1 MGSLVA
7 VVSRKR
13 KNVFDRVATML
24 EALKHRGSDAFGIA
38 SSSCL
43 VSGSTLTNIRE
54 AAFNSPS
61 LIGHGL
67 ARNSST
73 KTSQPVRT
81 RDFTLVFEGQV
92 FPIPQE
98 GSVNLIKEEL
108 RNIEGIKNKAVHVIQ
123 RFSGAYTFA
132 IAENNKIVA
141 GRDPLGV
148 YPLYIGE
155 SKDYY
160 AIATEQKALWA
171 IGITE
176 MRPFLPGHLALINKK
191 RFSFETGRTLTQPP
205 MQELGMEA
213 AARQL
218 KNLLL
223 RATEDYTSDIRDVA
237 IAFSGGLD
245 SSVVA
250 SLAALCNLEVH
261 LIYVTLEGQEE
272 TAFAEQAA
280 DSLSLPLRL
289 VEYSLEDI
297 IEILPKIVW
306 LIEES
311 SAVNVAIALP
321 MFWIAEQASKH
332 GFRFLASGQ
341 GADELFGGYHR
352 YLQDY
357 TKHGLAGL
365 RKKLVSD
372 VKLSADTNFP
382 RDNKVCAYHKVELR
396 MPFAEWNV
404 TRFSLGLPAKLKVAS
419 QIDTLRKRVLRK
431 MAEDLGLPKKITE
444 KAKKAIQYTTGV
456 NQAIRKIAK
465 SEGLSF
471 REYVQAIF
479 LKELERTR

>member
-7 VVSRKR
+7 VVNRKG
-13 KNVFDRVATML
+13 KDVFDRATAML

-38 SSSCL
+38 SSSSL
-43 VSGSTLTNIRE
+43 VSGPTPINIRE
-54 AAFNSPS
+54 AGFNSPG

-73 KTSQPVRT
+73 NTSQPVRA
-81 RDFTLVFEGQV
+81 RDFALVFEGQV

-98 GSVNLIKEEL
+98 GSVNLVEEEL
-108 RNIEGIKNKAVHVIQ
+108 RNIEGIRNKAVHVIQ
-123 RFSGAYTFA
+123 RFDGAYAFA
-132 IAENNKIVA
+132 IAENNKIVT

-148 YPLYIGE
+148 YPLYLGE
-155 SKDYY
+155 SEDYC
-160 AIATEQKALWA
+160 AIATEQKALWK
-171 IGITE
+171 IGIIET
-176 MRPFLPGHLALINKK
+176 RSFPPGCLALINKK
-191 RFSFETGRTLTQPP
+191 GFDFKIGRTLTQPP
-205 MQELGMEA
+205 MKKLGMEA
-213 AARQL
+213 AAKQL

-223 RATEDYTSDIRDVA
+223 RTTGSYTSDIRDVA

-250 SLAALCNLEVH
+250 SLATLCNLEVH

-280 DSLSLPLRL
+280 KSLSLPLRL
-289 VEYSLEDI
+289 VEYSIEDI
-297 IEILPKIVW
+297 IYILPKVVW

-311 SAVNVAIALP
+311 SAVNAAIAVP

-332 GFRFLASGQ
+332 GFSFLASGQ

-365 RKKLVSD
+365 RMKLFSD
-372 VKLSADTNFP
+372 VELSADINFP
-382 RDNKVCAYHKVELR
+382 RDNKICAYHKVELR
-396 MPFAEWNV
+396 LPFADWNV
-404 TRFSLGLPAKLKVAS
+404 TQFSLGLPAKLKVAS
-419 QIDTLRKRVLRK
+419 QKDTLRKRVLRK
-431 MAEDLGLPKKITE
+431 VAEDLGLPKIITE
-444 KAKKAIQYTTGV
+444 KTKKAIQYTTGV

-465 SEGLSF
+465 REGLSL
-471 REYVQAIF
+471 REYVQAVF